1 MSIKDQINADLKQAM
16 LAKDPALVEV
26 LRGVKSAL
34 QYFAVET
41 GPDTELSEEQILSV
55 LKKESKKRL
64 EAASLY
70 EKAGDNTRQKKELYE
85 KDVIQKYLPEE
96 LSEEE
101 IQKMVET
108 AISEIGSL
116 EQQNMGQVIGKVK
129 QASGGMADGAVIARL
144 VKERLS

>member
-16 LAKDPALVEV
+16 LAKDSALVEV

-55 LKKESKKRL
+55 LKKESKKRS

-85 KDVIQKYLPEE
+85 KDAIQKYLPEE

-101 IQKMVET
+101 IIKLVDA
-108 AISEIGSL
+108 AISETGNL

-129 QASGGMADGAVIARL
+129 QASGGLADGAVIARL
-144 VKERLS
+144 VKERLN

>member
-16 LAKDPALVEV
+16 LAKDSALVEL

-34 QYFAVET
+34 QYFAVES

-55 LKKESKKRL
+55 LKKESKKRA

-70 EKAGDNTRQKKELYE
+70 EKAGDSTRQEKELYE
-85 KDVIQKYLPEE
+85 RDIIQKYLPEE

-101 IQKMVET
+101 VVKLVEA
-108 AISEIGSL
+108 AISEIGNL

-129 QASGGMADGAVIARL
+129 QASVGLADGAVIARL
-144 VKERLS
+144 VKERLN